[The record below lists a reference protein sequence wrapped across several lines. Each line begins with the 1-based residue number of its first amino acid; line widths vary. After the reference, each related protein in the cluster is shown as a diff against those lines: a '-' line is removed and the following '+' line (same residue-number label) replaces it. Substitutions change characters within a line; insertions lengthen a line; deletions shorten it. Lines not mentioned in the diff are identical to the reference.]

1 MKLWEN
7 LYPLILDTA
16 IVNTN
21 PDNRALKNV
30 HLDISNP
37 RDLSYLCKYAEEKI
51 LSAVRVAP
59 FYNACLFEHVWA
71 TLKWKNN
78 PQNTSVALQYLW
90 GSSVIV
96 LFIWKCFTESHEP
109 ACSTGV
115 LVDKGW

>member
-21 PDNRALKNV
+21 PDNLALKNV
-30 HLDISNP
+30 HLEISNP
-37 RDLSYLCKYAEEKI
+37 RDLSYLCKYAEEKFSLPFVLHHFI
-51 LSAVRVAP
+51 TRASLSMCGPLWNEKATHKTLLLL
-59 FYNACLFEHVWA
+59 YNICEGVLLLF
-71 TLKWKNN
+71 
-78 PQNTSVALQYLW
+78 
-90 GSSVIV
+90 

-109 ACSTGV
+109 ACSTGM

>member
-78 PQNTSVALQYLW
+78 PQITSVALQYLW
-90 GSSVIV
+90 GSSVV
-96 LFIWKCFTESHEP
+96 VFIHLEVFHREP
-109 ACSTGV
+109 WACMQHRDVSG
-115 LVDKGW
+115 